1 MQWEEL
7 MWKSVVWIVPMVL
20 LMTAA
25 PHAQSAAKY
34 AAKDGDKAEKKVE
47 VTIKDRKFKPANVKV
62 LKGGTVTW
70 VNDDQHEHTVDEED
84 GAFKSGVIKPGK
96 NWKYTFEKAGKY
108 SYACKLHP
116 RMKGTVVVE

>member
-1 MQWEEL
+1 
-7 MWKSVVWIVPMVL
+7 MWKSAVWILPALL

-25 PHAQSAAKY
+25 PHAQSAGQY
-34 AAKDGDKAEKKVE
+34 AAKNKDGDKAEKKQE

-96 NWKYTFEKAGKY
+96 TFKYTFEKAGKY
-108 SYACKLHP
+108 
-116 RMKGTVVVE
+116 